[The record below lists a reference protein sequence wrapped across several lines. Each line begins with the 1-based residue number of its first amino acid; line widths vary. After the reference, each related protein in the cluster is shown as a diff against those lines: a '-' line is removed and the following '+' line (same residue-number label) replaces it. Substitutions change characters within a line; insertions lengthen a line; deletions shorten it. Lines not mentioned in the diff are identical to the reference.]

1 MPDPM
6 RVLLVEDE
14 VRLADN
20 LAEALR
26 DGPGF
31 AVDWAEDGL
40 LGDDF
45 ARNRCYDLVVLDLML
60 PRLDGLSLLRRLR
73 ARKDSTPVLILTAKE
88 GTGSVIELL
97 NAGADDYLAKPF
109 DLGEL
114 IARAKA
120 LIRRGKGASHPT
132 LRTGD
137 LEVNTLEQTV
147 RRGGI
152 PVELSPTEYR
162 ILEYL
167 IHRPRAIVS
176 KRELLEHLYDY
187 NWEHHSNVIEAHV
200 SNLRKKL
207 DSVLPQPPQL
217 PEQAPCPVPV
227 IETMR
232 GRGYRLAASELSREQ
247 GPMKL
252 AHSAPLHRLPAH
264 CGRARGRAGLLA
276 RSSSSFRWAMS
287 ATPTSAPSTSCCA
300 GAPTPCSVPC
310 RTPKTPPTT

>member
-1 MPDPM
+1 M
-6 RVLLVEDE
+6 RILLVEDE

-20 LAEALR
+20 LAAALR

-40 LGDDF
+40 MGDDC
-45 ARNRCYDLVVLDLML
+45 ASNRVYDLIVLDLML
-60 PRLDGLSLLRRLR
+60 PKLDGLSLLRRMR
-73 ARKDSTPVLILTAKE
+73 GRQDPTPVLILTAKE
-88 GTGSVIELL
+88 GADSIIQLL
-97 NAGADDYLAKPF
+97 NAGADDYLSKPF

-114 IARAKA
+114 IARVKA
-120 LIRRGKGASHPT
+120 LIRRGKGAAHPT
-132 LRTGD
+132 LKAGG

-147 RRGGI
+147 RRHGI

-167 IHRPRAIVS
+167 VHRPRVIVS

-207 DSVLPQPPQL
+207 DAAVSQS
-217 PEQAPCPVPV
+217 PETLADEAPV

-232 GRGYRLAASELSREQ
+232 GRGYRLAPEFE
-247 GPMKL
+247 PE
-252 AHSAPLHRLPAH
+252 
-264 CGRARGRAGLLA
+264 RGA
-276 RSSSSFRWAMS
+276 
-287 ATPTSAPSTSCCA
+287 
-300 GAPTPCSVPC
+300 
-310 RTPKTPPTT
+310 

>member
-1 MPDPM
+1 M
-6 RVLLVEDE
+6 RILLVEDE

-20 LAEALR
+20 LAAALR

-40 LGDDF
+40 MGDDC
-45 ARNRCYDLVVLDLML
+45 ASNRVYDLIVLDLML
-60 PRLDGLSLLRRLR
+60 PKLDGLSLLRRMR
-73 ARKDSTPVLILTAKE
+73 GRQDPTPVLILTAKE
-88 GTGSVIELL
+88 GADSIIQLL
-97 NAGADDYLAKPF
+97 NAGADDYLSKPF

-114 IARAKA
+114 IARVKA
-120 LIRRGKGASHPT
+120 LIRRGKGAAHPT
-132 LRTGD
+132 LKAGG

-147 RRGGI
+147 RRHGI

-167 IHRPRAIVS
+167 VHRPRVIVS

-207 DSVLPQPPQL
+207 DAARPDA
-217 PEQAPCPVPV
+217 EPV

-232 GRGYRLAASELSREQ
+232 GRGYRLFSEQ
-247 GPMKL
+247 
-252 AHSAPLHRLPAH
+252 
-264 CGRARGRAGLLA
+264 
-276 RSSSSFRWAMS
+276 
-287 ATPTSAPSTSCCA
+287 
-300 GAPTPCSVPC
+300 SV
-310 RTPKTPPTT
+310 

>member
-1 MPDPM
+1 M

-20 LAEALR
+20 LAAALR

-31 AVDWAEDGL
+31 AVDWAEDGEA
-40 LGDDF
+40 GDEF
-45 ARNRCYDLVVLDLML
+45 ARGGVYDLVILDLML
-60 PRLDGLSLLRRLR
+60 PKLDGLGLLKRLR
-73 ARKDSTPVLILTAKE
+73 GRKDATPVLILTAKE
-88 GTGSVIELL
+88 GKGAIIELL

-120 LIRRGKGASHPT
+120 LIRRGKGAAHPM
-132 LRTGD
+132 LAALD
-137 LEVNTLEQTV
+137 VELNTLEQTV
-147 RRGGI
+147 RRAGAL
-152 PVELSPTEYR
+152 VDLSPTEYR

-167 IHRPRAIVS
+167 IHHPRKIVS

-207 DSVLPQPPQL
+207 EAAHPNA
-217 PEQAPCPVPV
+217 EPV

-232 GRGYRLAASELSREQ
+232 GRGYRLAVGEPQ
-247 GPMKL
+247 
-252 AHSAPLHRLPAH
+252 
-264 CGRARGRAGLLA
+264 
-276 RSSSSFRWAMS
+276 
-287 ATPTSAPSTSCCA
+287 
-300 GAPTPCSVPC
+300 
-310 RTPKTPPTT
+310 